1 MALLNSE
8 VRNSLV
14 FYLFWLVSAV
24 EIGAEFYQNQ
34 AIIYA
39 TKPLLLPLLAYF
51 YFVTTSA
58 INKGYLVALLFNWL
72 ANLAFIFPSSTFL
85 FFATLCFIIHRS
97 IIVFEIWK
105 FEFSRGIRLKP
116 VLMGSAP
123 FLILFL
129 SVIHLV
135 YTDVFEYELYMLIA
149 QAFVMALL
157 GGIAF
162 GAYFLI
168 HDNASKLLFMSALCF
183 ALNLFVLGVKL
194 YYLNIDYLKPISMIF
209 FLLGHVFLCKYMV
222 LISDILVKKSTIK
235 DIYYKK

>member
-1 MALLNSE
+1 MALLTSQARISI
-8 VRNSLV
+8 VFPFFLMVSL
-14 FYLFWLVSAV
+14 V
-24 EIGAEFYQNQ
+24 EIGAELYHHE
-34 AIIYA
+34 AIIN
-39 TKPLLLPLLAYF
+39 TVKPLLLPLLACCYLLK
-51 YFVTTSA
+51 TSS

-72 ANLAFIFPSSTFL
+72 ANIAFTFPAANFL
-85 FFATLCFIIHRS
+85 FFATLCFIIHRC
-97 IIVFEIWK
+97 ILVFEIWK

-135 YTDVFEYELYMLIA
+135 YTDVLEYELYMLIA
-149 QAFVMALL
+149 QALVMALL

-162 GAYFLI
+162 GTYFLI
-168 HDNASKLLFMSALCF
+168 HDNASKFLFMSALCF

-222 LISDILVKKSTIK
+222 LMSEILINKSIVK

>member
-8 VRNSLV
+8 ARISIVFHLFWMVSLV
-14 FYLFWLVSAV
+14 
-24 EIGAEFYQNQ
+24 EIAAEFFQHQ
-34 AIIYA
+34 TIIYG
-39 TKPLLLPLLAYF
+39 TKPLLLPLLAYC
-51 YFVTTSA
+51 YFLKASS

-72 ANLAFIFPSSTFL
+72 ANMAFIFPSSNFL
-85 FFATLCFIIHRS
+85 FFATLCFIVFRI

-123 FLILFL
+123 FLFLFL

-135 YTDVFEYELYMLIA
+135 YTDVIEYELYMLIA
-149 QAFVMALL
+149 QALVMALL

-168 HDNASKLLFMSALCF
+168 HDNASKFLFMSALCF

-194 YYLNIDYLKPISMIF
+194 YYLNIDYLKPFSMIF

-222 LISDILVKKSTIK
+222 LTSDILMKKSALK
-235 DIYYKK
+235 DVYYKK